1 MSCSLGIDIGGT
13 CTDIVVYDHA
23 RGRQLNRKVLTTH
36 DDPARAVAAAVE
48 GLPPK
53 QRLPARAFARVVHA
67 TTLFT
72 NALIE
77 RGGAVTGL
85 ITPAGFG
92 DTLEIGRERKFELY
106 DLNIVKPEPL
116 VPRNRRVEVRERLR
130 ADGSVERRLDPR
142 EVAAGAK
149 TLVDA
154 GVTSIAIVFLHAYA
168 NGKHEAE
175 AARAIARRH
184 RGIAV
189 TTSHEVAPE
198 IREYERASTT
208 VANAYIKPL
217 ARQYLDA
224 MARRL
229 ARLRIPAPLLLMLSS
244 GGLTHVAQAQPTPGQ
259 MLQAGPARRALG
271 APLLGPQDTP

>member
-1 MSCSLGIDIGGT
+1 RRHPAGAVRDEERYLRVRLAARDGRPLRPPGPRAGPEEARGARAPDADDHDRARHERAHLRPGVHLGRRTPRRGERGQPHSGLPLLGALRGSESQEVSYSLGIDIGGT
-13 CTDIVVYDHA
+13 FTDIVVYDHA

-36 DDPARAVAAAVE
+36 DDPA
-48 GLPPK
+48 
-53 QRLPARAFARVVHA
+53 
-67 TTLFT
+67 
-72 NALIE
+72 
-77 RGGAVTGL
+77 
-85 ITPAGFG
+85 
-92 DTLEIGRERKFELY
+92 
-106 DLNIVKPEPL
+106 
-116 VPRNRRVEVRERLR
+116 
-130 ADGSVERRLDPR
+130 R

-184 RGIAV
+184 RGIAI

-217 ARQYLDA
+217 ARKYLDA
-224 MARRL
+224 
-229 ARLRIPAPLLLMLSS
+229 
-244 GGLTHVAQAQPTPGQ
+244 
-259 MLQAGPARRALG
+259 
-271 APLLGPQDTP
+271 